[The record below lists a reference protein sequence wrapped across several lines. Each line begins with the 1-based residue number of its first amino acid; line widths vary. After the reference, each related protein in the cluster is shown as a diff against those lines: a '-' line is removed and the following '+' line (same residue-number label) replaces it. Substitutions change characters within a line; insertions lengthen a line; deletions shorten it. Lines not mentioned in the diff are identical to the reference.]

1 MSERKT
7 RILFVDD
14 DVAFSY
20 AVYRFLESKGYQVKT
35 ATGPKEAFD
44 LLKRDTFDI
53 VVTDIKFGR
62 DEPDGLELTAFIK
75 QKRPTFPVICVTAYP
90 ELVNVAPA
98 LDVIVLYKP
107 LELSALQNA
116 IEALAA

>member
-1 MSERKT
+1 VSESKVT
-7 RILFVDD
+7 ILIVDD
-14 DVAFSY
+14 DVAFTY
-20 AVYRFLESKGYQVKT
+20 AAYRFFERRGYHVRT
-35 ATGPKEAFD
+35 ANGSKEAFEM
-44 LLKRDTFDI
+44 LKRNAFDI
-53 VVTDIKFGR
+53 VVTDIKLGH

>member
-35 ATGPKEAFD
+35 ANGSKEAFE

-53 VVTDIKFGR
+53 VVTDIRFGR
-62 DEPDGLELTAFIK
+62 DEPDGLELTALLK
-75 QKRPTFPVICVTAYP
+75 QKRPTFPVICITAYP
-90 ELVNVAPA
+90 DLLKSLPA
-98 LDVIVLYKP
+98 RDVIVLHKP
-107 LELSALQNA
+107 IELSELRDA
-116 IEALAA
+116 IDAMAA